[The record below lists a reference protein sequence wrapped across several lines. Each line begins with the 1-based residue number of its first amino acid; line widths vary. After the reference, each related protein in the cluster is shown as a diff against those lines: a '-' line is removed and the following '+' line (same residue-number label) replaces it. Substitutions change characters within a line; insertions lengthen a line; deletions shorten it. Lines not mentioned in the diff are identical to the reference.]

1 MGPRGRVV
9 GVDLAESMQARAL
22 SKARA
27 QELENIEFQQ
37 VQRPGSAWFTG
48 RCLPCFSSTQT
59 GSPPGILHW
68 NAFLKDADYLTPEAE
83 LLTWLQKRVHG

>member
-27 QELENIEFQQ
+27 QELENIKFQQ
-37 VQRPGSAWFTG
+37 VQRPGSALYWPVLALFLEHTDWFT
-48 RCLPCFSSTQT
+48 
-59 GSPPGILHW
+59 PGHIALES
-68 NAFLKDADYLTPEAE
+68 FLKDADFLTPEAE
-83 LLTWLQKRVHG
+83 SLTWLQKRVHG

>member
-1 MGPRGRVV
+1 MV

-37 VQRPGSAWFTG
+37 VQRPVSALRWPVLALLLKHTDWFTP
-48 RCLPCFSSTQT
+48 RHFARLA
-59 GSPPGILHW
+59 L
-68 NAFLKDADYLTPEAE
+68 
-83 LLTWLQKRVHG
+83 